1 MKIIKYYLPLL
12 FLTAFALLTLFM
24 SGSVIFDLFGIRAKE
39 GNYVLFIVWTNFI
52 CGIIY
57 LIAAYNWL
65 KLKNFTYKILSSA
78 TVLLIISYTSLFI
91 HINNGGLYEEKTV
104 RAMLFRIV
112 ITLIF
117 ALISYFTLPRSR
129 KKIF

>member
-57 LIAAYNWL
+57 LIAAYNWS